1 MQLKKLA
8 TDEVLNQINWDG
20 RNKKTA
26 AKNMILFQKI
36 LFDAC
41 DDKQE
46 TYEISMRN
54 AMVAAHQRVH
64 VRNHRNKPTAD
75 ENVN

>member
-20 RNKKTA
+20 RNKRTA

-46 TYEISMRN
+46 TYEISMRS
-54 AMVAAHQRVH
+54 AMDQRVH

-75 ENVN
+75 DNVN